1 MLEHGTA
8 GPATR
13 PWLSLRKLAVL
24 ALFTALGVLF
34 TRIFSFTLG
43 SGSLR
48 IGLGPLPIMLVG
60 VLLGPGSGLTCGLV
74 ADVLGFLLFPSGTFH
89 PGFTLAAGLEGC
101 LPGLA
106 AWVVNRLSVRH
117 SRRVAAGAGVRVAK
131 PDSQAHTPNSQ
142 TGTGP
147 ALTWGHLPVKAVV
160 GVVADTLVCSVWL
173 RTFWLTQ
180 LLDIPFIPLLLSRLP
195 GVLVQAAVYL
205 GCLLILLPALKKAWG
220 GRPLY

>member
-1 MLEHGTA
+1 MMKPGISGSVA
-8 GPATR
+8 R

-24 ALFTALGVLF
+24 ALFTALSVLF

-48 IGLGPLPIMLVG
+48 IGLGPLPVMLAG
-60 VLLGPGSGLTCGLV
+60 ILLGPWSGLTCGLV
-74 ADVLGFLLFPSGTFH
+74 ADVLGFMLFPSGTFH

-101 LPGLA
+101 LPGLIAWA
-106 AWVVNRLSVRH
+106 ANRLTVWRE
-117 SRRVAAGAGVRVAK
+117 RLAAAPAGLPANQPSGLQERPRMSA
-131 PDSQAHTPNSQ
+131 AQ
-142 TGTGP
+142 TWERLP
-147 ALTWGHLPVKAVV
+147 AKAVG
-160 GVVADTLVCSVWL
+160 GVVADTLICSVWL

-180 LLDIPFIPLLLSRLP
+180 LLGVAFIPLLISRLP
-195 GVLVQAAVYL
+195 GVIIQAVVYA